1 MSRIY
6 SFDTSSFMAAR
17 IRMYPPDLF
26 PTLWERVEEIVAGG
40 RIVTPDEVVTE
51 LAKMDDD
58 VAKWAKRHKAA
69 MVVPITLDI
78 MTAMTDI
85 LSRHARLM
93 GKGGNRNGAD
103 PWVIALAKVR
113 GAVVVTEE
121 QPGGGA
127 KVKIPDVCKAENIDC
142 TSVLGVIR
150 AEGWTF

>member
-1 MSRIY
+1 
-6 SFDTSSFMAAR
+6 
-17 IRMYPPDLF
+17 MYPPDLF
-26 PTLWERVEEIVAGG
+26 PTLWDRVEEIVGGG
-40 RIVTPDEVVTE
+40 RLITPDEVLTE
-51 LAKMDDD
+51 LSRMDDD
-58 VAKWAKRHKAA
+58 VAKWAKRHKSP
-69 MVVPITLDI
+69 MVAPLSPEV
-78 MTAMTDI
+78 MAAMTDI

-121 QPGGGA
+121 QAGGGT

-142 TSVLGVIR
+142 MSVLGVIR